1 MKRTILLLAATVLA
15 AALFAGG
22 MGTAAA
28 EPGKNRI
35 EARTSSCSNGK
46 NYQFVINGMGK
57 AWQIQGSNSNL
68 VVKRY
73 TLTYFD
79 PDSGEQLGSDTY
91 GGGNKNGQEGDLIA
105 CVGTTTTNL
114 QGLGLVRVIAEFEA
128 FVTPRGAK

>member
-1 MKRTILLLAATVLA
+1 MKRTILLLTATVLA

-57 AWQIQGSNSNL
+57 AWQVQGSTSNL

-79 PDSGEQLGSDTY
+79 PDSGEQLGSDVY
-91 GGGNKNGQEGDLIA
+91 GGGKKNGLEDDLVA
-105 CVGTTTTNL
+105 CVGTTTTEL
-114 QGLGLVRVIAEFEA
+114 QGLGLVDVVASFDALI
-128 FVTPRGAK
+128 TPRAKG